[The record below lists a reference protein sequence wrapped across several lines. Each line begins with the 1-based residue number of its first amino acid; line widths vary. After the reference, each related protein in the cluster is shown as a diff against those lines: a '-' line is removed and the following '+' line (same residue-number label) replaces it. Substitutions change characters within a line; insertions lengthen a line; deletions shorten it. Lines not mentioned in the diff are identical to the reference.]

1 MAYKE
6 DYSKMDGV
14 WRTIGGR
21 RVFIK
26 KGQSLSEAMRES
38 GKFGKLNKTE
48 KNIETTISK
57 EEEEYKKRQEKIKEL
72 EEKIKPTI
80 KKQEVISVVDEN
92 GNVKFVGLSNSG
104 NLVLTNDE
112 NKALLSTNQ
121 RGQHFKEQLL
131 EKGYKENV
139 YIRETKKE
147 VPYSIRKPIEEEIF
161 ALKMG
166 FNSYEEYSA
175 HQKIL
180 NEKRIQKLKNEYE
193 KSYVSKIANKKYEVF
208 NSFYNPEDR
217 EDNYYNQIVF
227 SEAIVRKAKQL
238 FGVEE
243 RHSSATSGSKFGD
256 SIYLVDKETGI
267 EVRLSNHSL
276 PETDERAYNR
286 ERYGGTRWDKEVV
299 LDQYTMSEIAS
310 LKTEKEFND
319 YLKQLFGRN

>member
-6 DYSKMDGV
+6 DYSNTDGV

-26 KGQSLSEAMRES
+26 TGQSLTEAMKES
-38 GKFGKLNKTE
+38 GKFSKLNKTK
-48 KNIETTISK
+48 KNTKITISK

-80 KKQEVISVVDEN
+80 VKQEVISVIDKN
-92 GNVKFVGLSNSG
+92 GNVKFVSLSNNG
-104 NLVLTNDE
+104 NPSLTNDE
-112 NKALLSTNQ
+112 NRALPITNQ
-121 RGQHFKEQLL
+121 RGQQFKEKLL
-131 EKGYKENV
+131 EKGYKENE

-147 VPYSIRKPIEEEIF
+147 VPYSIRGPIEKEIT

-175 HQKIL
+175 HKKIL

-193 KSYVSKIANKKYEVF
+193 TSYISKIANKRYDVF

-217 EDNYYNQIVF
+217 EDNYYNQAVF

-243 RHSSATSGSKFGD
+243 RHASARSGSKFGD

-267 EVRLSNHSL
+267 EVRLSNHDL
-276 PETDERAYNR
+276 PETAAR
-286 ERYGGTRWDKEVV
+286 EYYRELYGGTRWDKEVV
-299 LDQYTMSEIAS
+299 LDQRTMSEIAS

-319 YLKQLFGRN
+319 YLKQLFERD